1 MARTKGSR
9 NKTETSVEEVQ
20 EFEYDQSEQ
29 LYQQLMTGEVI
40 PVNPEQNEVDPPVM
54 NPVPVYTA
62 PVYTKTSFPVSPH
75 VVSQLFLVEGK
86 VRLDR
91 VGDASIVA
99 DQRRI
104 VNAHNVD
111 DALEKFVNYFTS
123 MSNGDQSY
131 SIVQAAAS
139 ETIL

>member
-20 EFEYDQSEQ
+20 EFEYDQNEQ

-40 PVNPEQNEVDPPVM
+40 PVNPEQNEVNQPTMDSTPTTTVQTP
-54 NPVPVYTA
+54 
-62 PVYTKTSFPVSPH
+62 TSVFVQAVTSGPSA
-75 VVSQLFLVEGK
+75 LFLVEGK

-91 VGDASIVA
+91 VGDATIVA

-104 VNAHNVD
+104 VNAQNVD

>member
-1 MARTKGSR
+1 MARPKGSK
-9 NKTETSVEEVQ
+9 NKTETTVEEVS
-20 EFEYDQSEQ
+20 EFDYSESEQ
-29 LYQQLMTGEVI
+29 LYQQLMTGEII
-40 PVNPEQNEVDPPVM
+40 PTNPEQNEVDPPAM
-54 NPVPVYTA
+54 NPVPVYKTTHFPTPA
-62 PVYTKTSFPVSPH
+62 PSPLTSS
-75 VVSQLFLVEGK
+75 LFLVEGK

-91 VGDASIVA
+91 VGDATIVA

-104 VNAHNVD
+104 VNAQNVD